1 MGRVKDLLYDGP
13 DGFNDW
19 KSDKEWMPDHEWFF
33 NPDSRHWD
41 AEYEEWSNS
50 EAYVAFVND
59 EIDIL
64 KKKYSDGDVVDAL
77 QYAIKSIIIEPEE
90 VGKEIYDRLFSE
102 KVVEYLNNLN
112 GTN

>member
-1 MGRVKDLLYDGP
+1 LEVSKIKKMGRVKDLLYDGP

-50 EAYVAFVND
+50 
-59 EIDIL
+59 
-64 KKKYSDGDVVDAL
+64 DGDVVDAL
-77 QYAIKSIIIEPEE
+77 QYASKSIIIEPEE
-90 VGKEIYDRLFSE
+90 VGKEVYDRLFSE
-102 KVVEYLNNLN
+102 KVVEYLNKFNE
-112 GTN
+112 